1 MAVHFVYRSGYENPL
16 GHRLESYEDADMLSW
31 FQRNWLQMEDVPS
44 DKVDWTQT
52 VDGKTHLEIDDEFLA
67 ERTDRILGRF
77 VYGFWVVWT
86 SMLQTSSPKTTA
98 ELKTWLESVPYPEG
112 EVFAIDHALQAYTD
126 DDERDLAVMMFDD
139 AFAKEHPERTALFLH
154 NKLDLPVTTDATNSK
169 FCWNGTSQLLNSEST
184 TDLTTYC
191 ILLVIEDSA
200 WLSPPKGVFEFSGI
214 RLDQLA
220 DCLRCAEPRNHS
232 EWPAELRML
241 RYLAVHDRD
250 LSTTAVLKKM
260 LRYEPFEN
268 AELFDSWAN
277 GKQQEKRFLG
287 SREEMINDFSEI
299 ADRLKN
305 PESANQTHSS
315 QFSEHFVRF
324 GFHIENDTDFRDS
337 FHLSMYFFDCEWA
350 KSHPDLALSLLN
362 YGAQGM
368 CLFDLPNREW
378 Q

>member
-1 MAVHFVYRSGYENPL
+1 MDE
-16 GHRLESYEDADMLSW
+16 
-31 FQRNWLQMEDVPS
+31 VPP
-44 DKVDWTQT
+44 DKVEWIQA
-52 VDGKTHLEIDDEFLA
+52 VDGEAYLKIDHEFLA

-86 SMLQTSSPKTTA
+86 SMVQASPPTTLA
-98 ELKTWLESVPYPEG
+98 ELKAWLESVSYPEG
-112 EVFAIDHALQAYTD
+112 EVFTIDHAFQAYTD

-154 NKLDLPVTTDATNSK
+154 NKLDLPVTTEETNSK
-169 FCWNGTSQLLNSEST
+169 FCWNGTSQLLNAEST
-184 TDLTTYC
+184 TEPTTYC

-220 DCLRCAEPRNHS
+220 DCLRCTEPRNHS

-241 RYLAVHDRD
+241 RYLAVQDRD

-260 LRYEPFEN
+260 LQHEPFDN
-268 AELFDSWAN
+268 AELFDSWVN

-287 SREEMINDFSEI
+287 PREETINDFSEI
-299 ADRLKN
+299 EDRLKN
-305 PESANQTHSS
+305 RKSNSNQNHSS

-324 GFHIENDTDFRDS
+324 GFHVEDDADFRGS
-337 FHLSMYFFDCEWA
+337 YHLSMYFFDCEWA
-350 KSHPDLALSLLN
+350 SSYPNLAQSLLY